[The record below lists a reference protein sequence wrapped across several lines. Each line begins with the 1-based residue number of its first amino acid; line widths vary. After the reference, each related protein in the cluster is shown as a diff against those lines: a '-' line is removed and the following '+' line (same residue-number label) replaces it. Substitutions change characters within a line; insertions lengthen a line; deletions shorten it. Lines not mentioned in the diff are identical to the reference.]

1 MTDKRETKK
10 LLVLL
15 IDGFR
20 WDYFDILG
28 LELPG
33 FKQLFRQGIKS
44 DYMVPDFPSLS
55 YPNYYSIMTG
65 LHVENHGFVGNF
77 MWNQERGNSFEIKME
92 TAESKKSHWFE
103 GAEPL
108 WITAVKQEKR
118 TNMFEWPGGHIP
130 NKGTTS
136 TFYDEMGV
144 FVDVVDDGG
153 HSYGP
158 NSKELK
164 DIIRQT
170 DEAIK
175 QMLDML
181 VQEGLEDK
189 VNIVI
194 FSDHGMTEISESR
207 TIDISDHIGY
217 ADVEAVR
224 DKGAV
229 CSIWPREGKVEKVY
243 SNLRQMNNKHITV
256 YKKENL
262 PERWRYKNSQLVAPI
277 IVVAELGWYILTPS
291 GQSIDNYSDGPAKGH
306 HGYDNAEKDMRGIF
320 LACGPDF
327 KKNFKNGPV
336 KAVDIYQV
344 MCKALDIQPLPHKG
358 SWSSVKDIFI

>member
-136 TFYDEMGV
+136 TFYDEMGEWPMIPHMMKNLKKAFNKFKTDKIDMAGV

-229 CSIWPREGKVEKVY
+229 CSIWPREGKLEK
-243 SNLRQMNNKHITV
+243 
-256 YKKENL
+256 
-262 PERWRYKNSQLVAPI
+262 
-277 IVVAELGWYILTPS
+277 PS

-358 SWSSVKDIFI
+358 SWSSAKDIFI

>member
-1 MTDKRETKK
+1 
-10 LLVLL
+10 
-15 IDGFR
+15 
-20 WDYFDILG
+20 
-28 LELPG
+28 
-33 FKQLFRQGIKS
+33 
-44 DYMVPDFPSLS
+44 
-55 YPNYYSIMTG
+55 
-65 LHVENHGFVGNF
+65 
-77 MWNQERGNSFEIKME
+77 MWNAERGNSFEMKME
-92 TAESKKSHWFE
+92 TAESKYSHWFE

-118 TNMFEWPGGHIP
+118 THMFEWPGGHIP
-130 NKGTTS
+130 NNGTTS
-136 TFYDEMGV
+136 TFYDEMGVDDWPMISHMMKNLKKAFNLFKTDKIDMAGV

-158 NSKELK
+158 NSNELK

-170 DEAIK
+170 DDAIK
-175 QMLDML
+175 QMLDMI
-181 VQEGLEDK
+181 VQEGLENK

-207 TIDISDHIGY
+207 TIDISDHIGSP
-217 ADVEAVR
+217 DVEVVR

-229 CSIWPREGKVEKVY
+229 CSIWPREGKLEKVY
-243 SNLRQMNNKHITV
+243 SNLQQMNNKHITV

-262 PERWRYKNSQLVAPI
+262 PERWHYKHNQLVAPI

-291 GQSIDNYSDGPAKGH
+291 GQSIDKYRAGPAKGH

-320 LACGPDF
+320 LAFGPDF
-327 KKNFKNGPV
+327 KKNFQNGPV

-344 MCKALDIQPLPHKG
+344 MCKALKIQPLPHKG
-358 SWSSVKDIFI
+358 NWSSVKDIFI